1 MRIST
6 GRGMQLLHW
15 YADAA
20 SNFPGSVLD
29 SDLTSSSGETLTAS
43 RARVLLI
50 GAIAS
55 RCPETVSIVTKLH
68 RVDVVEIGKL
78 EIGRTFPKSLKLRA
92 VHVPIVERRSVL
104 IHWCTL
110 WCEECALKAEI
121 ASTRSAKRLDE
132 CAVQLASVQRRR
144 ERCEDGRLMYQG
156 LIWFCGELELR
167 IAEADE
173 EREWSRWLVS

>member
-20 SNFPGSVLD
+20 DNSPGSVLD
-29 SDLTSSSGETLTAS
+29 SDLASSSGETLTAA

-50 GAIAS
+50 GTIAS
-55 RCPETVSIVTKLH
+55 RCPEVVRIVTKLH
-68 RVDVVEIGKL
+68 RVDVAEVGKL
-78 EIGRTFPKSLKLRA
+78 KIGRALPKSLRLRP
-92 VHVPIVERRSVL
+92 VHVPIIERRSVL
-104 IHWCTL
+104 VHWCAL
-110 WCEECALKAEI
+110 WREECALKAEI
-121 ASTRSAKRLDE
+121 GDTRVLARLNE
-132 CAVQLASVQRRR
+132 CTTRLTSVQRRR
-144 ERCEDGRLMYQG
+144 ERCEDGRLMYRG

>member
-1 MRIST
+1 MHIST

-20 SNFPGSVLD
+20 DNSPGSVLD
-29 SDLTSSSGETLTAS
+29 SDLTSSSGETLTAA

-50 GAIAS
+50 GTIAS
-55 RCPETVSIVTKLH
+55 RCPEVVRIVTKLH
-68 RVDVVEIGKL
+68 RVDVAEVGKL
-78 EIGRTFPKSLKLRA
+78 RVGRVLPKSLQLRP
-92 VHVPIVERRSVL
+92 VHVPIIERRSVL
-104 IHWCTL
+104 IHWCCL
-110 WCEECALKAEI
+110 WREECALGAEI
-121 ASTRSAKRLDE
+121 KSTRSAKRLDE
-132 CAVQLASVQRRR
+132 CAVLLTSVQRRR
-144 ERCEDGRLMYQG
+144 ERCEDGRLMHRG